1 MALLG
6 NYNVLSKCPGR
17 YLAGNATCDRSD
29 NNKSG
34 SARNIWYGRQVS
46 LGGIAYF
53 NGKPVGYAGGYAWLI
68 PQTSG
73 GLAMHNGFDGFGDI
87 TYVNLAGG
95 LNAVAPLTGSG
106 DITSASGQ
114 LIVSAI
120 AAITASGS
128 FTGNINAI
136 LDASAA
142 LAGSGDISASLV
154 ALGNAV
160 AAIIASGTIAG
171 TFLAPGTMSA
181 DITSQSAL
189 SPDSLAAAVWNS
201 VASAFNIA
209 GTMGNKLNSA
219 ASAGDPWSTDFP
231 GSYTGTEAGAILA
244 QIQTLVDELH
254 QIQGLSLGNPM
265 TVTPTSRDVGT
276 ITMAISGDGTT
287 SSTVTRET

>member
-34 SARNIWYGRQVS
+34 SARNIWYGKQVS
-46 LGGIAYF
+46 LGGFAYF

-136 LDASAA
+136 LGASAA

-160 AAIIASGTIAG
+160 AAIIASGTITG

-219 ASAGDPWSTDFP
+219 ASAGDPWSTDLP

-254 QIQGLSLGNPM
+254 KIGGLDASNPATTTQSLLSAGSIEISITGNQIDQ
-265 TVTPTSRDVGT
+265 TVL
-276 ITMAISGDGTT
+276 
-287 SSTVTRET
+287 TRQ